1 MDRVEAF
8 EMFRDTT
15 SDVLDLEPA
24 DIVREARFKEDLDVD
39 SLGFIELTL
48 ALEETYDIKIPDPDP
63 EQVETVGSAFDYI
76 AAILG
81 I

>member
-24 DIVREARFKEDLDVD
+24 DIVRDARFKEDLDVD

-63 EQVETVGSAFDYI
+63 EQVETVGAAFDYI
-76 AAILG
+76 ASVMG